1 MTNPGAAMRMLITYA
16 ICIPLAVAVGYLL
29 ANQMDYGSLG
39 FLGLVAALILAP
51 VFIKWHY
58 PIMVFGLGFPAMFFF
73 LKGNPP
79 CWQIVVLLSLGLAI
93 VERAMSSE
101 KRFLKASS
109 MTWALLFTAGMAV
122 VTMQLTGGFAL
133 QQLGGDAGGGKKYIT
148 LFLGIATFFALISRG
163 IPPERRNLYIG
174 LFFISPAFGFI
185 GDLFPFLPSPFNYI
199 NLMFPPTGD
208 VGGND
213 ISSIGTVLKRF
224 GGLSVSAT
232 AIMFFLLARYGLR
245 GILSGAHPFR
255 TLLFALSLILS
266 LVGGFRSILIGNI
279 ILLITLFFIEGLH
292 RTRWMVV
299 MMVFT
304 LMFGCLVVPFSR
316 QLPMT
321 FQRAMS
327 FLPLD
332 VDPEARANAEASTE
346 WRLRIWRAVW
356 PQVPSYLLL
365 GKGYRLTSLDFESM
379 GVNSAF
385 GGAAAVDASQE
396 GLAISNDF
404 HSGPL
409 STLICFGLWGA
420 VGMLAIM
427 LAGLRIVYRNFKYGD
442 PELRNVNAMLLASH
456 VHHVLYYFF
465 IFGAFE
471 SDVAG
476 FAQTVGFSVAL
487 NWGVCGPKSEPAVM
501 QRIKPLAE
509 PQPA

>member
-1 MTNPGAAMRMLITYA
+1 
-16 ICIPLAVAVGYLL
+16 
-29 ANQMDYGSLG
+29 
-39 FLGLVAALILAP
+39 
-51 VFIKWHY
+51 
-58 PIMVFGLGFPAMFFF
+58 
-73 LKGNPP
+73 
-79 CWQIVVLLSLGLAI
+79 
-93 VERAMSSE
+93 
-101 KRFLKASS
+101 
-109 MTWALLFTAGMAV
+109 
-122 VTMQLTGGFAL
+122 
-133 QQLGGDAGGGKKYIT
+133 
-148 LFLGIATFFALISRG
+148 
-163 IPPERRNLYIG
+163 
-174 LFFISPAFGFI
+174 
-185 GDLFPFLPSPFNYI
+185 
-199 NLMFPPTGD
+199 MFPPTGD

-279 ILLITLFFIEGLH
+279 ILLITL
-292 RTRWMVV
+292 V